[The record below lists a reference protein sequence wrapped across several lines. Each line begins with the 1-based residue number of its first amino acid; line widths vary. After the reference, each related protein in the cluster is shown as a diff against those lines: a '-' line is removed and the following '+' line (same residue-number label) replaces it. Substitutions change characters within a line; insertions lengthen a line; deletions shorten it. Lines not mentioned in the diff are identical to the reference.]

1 MYHKLLTLSLLSL
14 TFALLPLMSR
24 SQEKEHVVLIE
35 TNMGNLKA
43 KLYNDTPLHR
53 DNFIRLAK
61 SGHYNGT
68 LFYRVVK
75 NFVIQG
81 GSSDSRNAIA
91 GQAIGYGKGVTI
103 DAEIKPHHY
112 HKKGALA
119 APRQPDRVN
128 VFKESDIAQFYFVV
142 GKKYTPEELD
152 KIEKSINV
160 PIKKAIQKKYYT
172 PEKKAILDTLRAQ
185 KKVPEFRAIAEK
197 IKSDINFEWENNTDK
212 LYMDDEKRK
221 AYTTIGGVHHLDKE
235 YTVFG
240 ELIEGF
246 DVLDKIAAL
255 PTDRHDRPFKD
266 VRIISVKIIK

>member
-1 MYHKLLTLSLLSL
+1 MYKLLTLSLLSL
-14 TFALLPLMSR
+14 TLAFFSMTSQG
-24 SQEKEHVVLIE
+24 QEKEHVVLIE

-75 NFVIQG
+75 NFVVQG
-81 GSSDSRNAIA
+81 GSSDSRNAIS
-91 GQAIGYGKGVTI
+91 GQAIGYGKGVRI

-142 GKKYTPEELD
+142 GKKYSPEELD
-152 KIEKSINV
+152 RIEKSINV
-160 PIKKAIQKKYYT
+160 PIMKAIQKKYYT
-172 PEKKAILDTLRAQ
+172 PEKKAMLDTLRAQ

-197 IKSDINFEWENNTDK
+197 IKSDIAFEWANNTEK

-255 PTDRHDRPFKD
+255 STDKQDRPFKD
-266 VRIISVKIIK
+266 VRIISVKIIE

>member
-1 MYHKLLTLSLLSL
+1 MENQATETRVLMHTNKGDIKL
-14 TFALLPLMSR
+14 
-24 SQEKEHVVLIE
+24 
-35 TNMGNLKA
+35 

-53 DNFIRLAK
+53 DNFIKLVK
-61 SGHYNGT
+61 EGQYNGL
-68 LFYRVVK
+68 LFHRVIK
-75 NFVIQG
+75 DFMIQG
-81 GSSDSRNAIA
+81 GDVTSKDAPMNKQLGA
-91 GQAIGYGKGVTI
+91 GDLGYTVP
-103 DAEIKPHHY
+103 AEFRYPKY
-112 HKKGALA
+112 FHKKGALA

-152 KIEKSINV
+152 KIEKSINN

-255 PTDRHDRPFKD
+255 PTDRQDRPFKD
-266 VRIISVKIIK
+266 VRIISVKIIE

>member
-1 MYHKLLTLSLLSL
+1 MYKLLTLSLLSL
-14 TFALLPLMSR
+14 TLTLLPSISK
-24 SQEKEHVVLIE
+24 SQEKEPVVLIE

-75 NFVIQG
+75 NFVVQG
-81 GSSDSRNAIA
+81 GSSDSRKTIA

-119 APRQPDRVN
+119 APRHPDRVN

-152 KIEKSINV
+152 KIEKSINN

-246 DVLDKIAAL
+246 EVLDKIAAL
-255 PTDRHDRPFKD
+255 PTDRQDRPFKD
-266 VRIISVKIIK
+266 VRIISVKIIE

>member
-1 MYHKLLTLSLLSL
+1 MYKLLTLSLLSL
-14 TFALLPLMSR
+14 TLTLLPLTSK
-24 SQEKEHVVLIE
+24 SLEKEPVVLIE

-75 NFVIQG
+75 NFVVQG

-152 KIEKSINV
+152 KIEKSINN
-160 PIKKAIQKKYYT
+160 PIKKAIQ
-172 PEKKAILDTLRAQ
+172 DTLRAQ

-255 PTDRHDRPFKD
+255 PTDRQDRPFKD
-266 VRIISVKIIK
+266 VRIISVKIIE

>member
-1 MYHKLLTLSLLSL
+1 MYKLLTFSLLSL
-14 TFALLPLMSR
+14 TLTLLPLTSK
-24 SQEKEHVVLIE
+24 SQEKEPVVLIE

-75 NFVIQG
+75 NFVVQG

-91 GQAIGYGKGVTI
+91 GQAIGYG
-103 DAEIKPHHY
+103 
-112 HKKGALA
+112 KGALA

-152 KIEKSINV
+152 KIEKSINN

-255 PTDRHDRPFKD
+255 PTDRQDRPFKD
-266 VRIISVKIIK
+266 VRIISVKIIE

>member
-1 MYHKLLTLSLLSL
+1 MYKLLTLSLLSL
-14 TFALLPLMSR
+14 TLTLLPLTSK
-24 SQEKEHVVLIE
+24 SQEKEPVVLIE

-75 NFVIQG
+75 NFVVQG

-112 HKKGALA
+112 HKK
-119 APRQPDRVN
+119 
-128 VFKESDIAQFYFVV
+128 
-142 GKKYTPEELD
+142 
-152 KIEKSINV
+152 SINV
-160 PIKKAIQKKYYT
+160 PIKRAIQKKYYT

-255 PTDRHDRPFKD
+255 PTDRQDRPFKD

>member
-1 MYHKLLTLSLLSL
+1 MYKLLTLSLLSL
-14 TFALLPLMSR
+14 TLTLLPLTSK
-24 SQEKEHVVLIE
+24 SLEKEPVVLIE

-75 NFVIQG
+75 NFVVQG

-152 KIEKSINV
+152 N
-160 PIKKAIQKKYYT
+160 Q
-172 PEKKAILDTLRAQ
+172 
-185 KKVPEFRAIAEK
+185 
-197 IKSDINFEWENNTDK
+197 
-212 LYMDDEKRK
+212 
-221 AYTTIGGVHHLDKE
+221 
-235 YTVFG
+235 
-240 ELIEGF
+240 
-246 DVLDKIAAL
+246 
-255 PTDRHDRPFKD
+255 
-266 VRIISVKIIK
+266 

>member
-1 MYHKLLTLSLLSL
+1 MYKLLTLSLLSL
-14 TFALLPLMSR
+14 TLTLLPLTSK
-24 SQEKEHVVLIE
+24 SQEKEPVVLIE

-75 NFVIQG
+75 NFVVQG

-91 GQAIGYGKGVTI
+91 GQAI
-103 DAEIKPHHY
+103 AEIKPHHY

-152 KIEKSINV
+152 KIEKSINN

-255 PTDRHDRPFKD
+255 PTDRQDRPFKD
-266 VRIISVKIIK
+266 VRIISVKIIE

>member
-1 MYHKLLTLSLLSL
+1 MYKLLTLSLLSL
-14 TFALLPLMSR
+14 TLTLLPLTSK
-24 SQEKEHVVLIE
+24 SQEKEPVVLIE

-75 NFVIQG
+75 NFVVQG
-81 GSSDSRNAIA
+81 
-91 GQAIGYGKGVTI
+91 GYGKGVTI

-160 PIKKAIQKKYYT
+160 PIKRAIQKKYYT

-255 PTDRHDRPFKD
+255 PTDRQDRPFKD

>member
-1 MYHKLLTLSLLSL
+1 M
-14 TFALLPLMSR
+14 
-24 SQEKEHVVLIE
+24 
-35 TNMGNLKA
+35 
-43 KLYNDTPLHR
+43 
-53 DNFIRLAK
+53 
-61 SGHYNGT
+61 
-68 LFYRVVK
+68 
-75 NFVIQG
+75 
-81 GSSDSRNAIA
+81 
-91 GQAIGYGKGVTI
+91 
-103 DAEIKPHHY
+103 
-112 HKKGALA
+112 
-119 APRQPDRVN
+119 
-128 VFKESDIAQFYFVV
+128 V

-160 PIKKAIQKKYYT
+160 PIKRAIQKKYYT
-172 PEKKAILDTLRAQ
+172 QEKKAILDTLRAQ

-255 PTDRHDRPFKD
+255 PTDRQDRPFKD
-266 VRIISVKIIK
+266 VRIISVKIIE

>member
-1 MYHKLLTLSLLSL
+1 MYKLLTLSLLSL
-14 TFALLPLMSR
+14 TLAFFSMTSQG
-24 SQEKEHVVLIE
+24 QEKEHVVLIE

-75 NFVIQG
+75 NFVVQG
-81 GSSDSRNAIA
+81 GSSDSRNAIS

-142 GKKYTPEELD
+142 GKKYSLEELD
-152 KIEKSINV
+152 RIEKSINV
-160 PIKKAIQKKYYT
+160 PIMKAIQKKYYT
-172 PEKKAILDTLRAQ
+172 PEKKAMLDTLRAQ

-197 IKSDINFEWENNTDK
+197 IKSDIAFEWANNTEK

-255 PTDRHDRPFKD
+255 STDKQDRPFKD
-266 VRIISVKIIK
+266 VRIISVKIIE

>member
-1 MYHKLLTLSLLSL
+1 MYKLLTFSLLSL
-14 TFALLPLMSR
+14 TLTLLPLTSK
-24 SQEKEHVVLIE
+24 SQEKEPVVLIE

-75 NFVIQG
+75 NFVVQG

-152 KIEKSINV
+152 KIEKSINN
-160 PIKKAIQKKYYT
+160 PI
-172 PEKKAILDTLRAQ
+172 KKAILDTLRAQ

-246 DVLDKIAAL
+246 EVLDKIAAL
-255 PTDRHDRPFKD
+255 PTDRQDRPFKD